1 MQDIYSDSSDVIQ
14 VAPTAHDTKSIPVWI
29 KLLVLFLCLVGL
41 VCGGGMLTLVYLV
54 SMAPATYVYPEGKI
68 PQRFLD
74 VAEECGGLQSG
85 ENVEFF
91 YSDGFADV
99 KEGFCYVSDQKVAV
113 FYPDDEPPL
122 IVIPYREIKSV
133 ELERNESELVD
144 SIITVHLEGDEVW
157 IFVSSEMDRDVDF
170 YEAIRSRIDE

>member
-1 MQDIYSDSSDVIQ
+1 
-14 VAPTAHDTKSIPVWI
+14 
-29 KLLVLFLCLVGL
+29 
-41 VCGGGMLTLVYLV
+41 
-54 SMAPATYVYPEGKI
+54 MAPATYVYEGKI

-133 ELERNESELVD
+133 ELERNESDLVD
-144 SIITVHLEGDEVW
+144 SIITVHLESDEVW

-170 YEAIRSRIDE
+170 LRRSGAGLISEASDFCLSVIVFRSGCQTLVCRCLLTGLTILFA